1 MKLLKKITAKTV
13 LGKTPT
19 AALLGD
25 KDHIDIMTVF
35 GEARERKDGV
45 HTFGDSGKTS
55 EYVKFKGDIRVVRIS
70 DGVEFRAGECIL
82 PGVAE
87 GVLDAVL
94 STEGTEAVRFAFLIG
109 LQKDDSA
116 ARGYVLTAEPLI
128 ESKETDPLADMVA
141 QLSSKGTPG
150 LPAPE
155 NVTKIDTG
163 KAEPTEPSETEPAKV
178 PPKKAA
184 AKK

>member
-25 KDHIDIMTVF
+25 KDHIDIMTVY
-35 GEARERKDGV
+35 GEARDRKDGV
-45 HTFGDSGKTS
+45 HTFGDSDKTS
-55 EYVKFKGDIRVVRIS
+55 EYVKFRGDMRAVRIS

-94 STEGTEAVRFAFLIG
+94 STDGTEAVRFAFLIG
-109 LQKDDSA
+109 LQKDDTA
-116 ARGYVLTAEPLI
+116 ARGYVLTAEPLV
-128 ESKETDPLADMVA
+128 ESKESDPLADLVG
-141 QLSSKGTPG
+141 QLSAKGAPG

-155 NVTKIDTG
+155 NVTPIDTAPE
-163 KAEPTEPSETEPAKV
+163 KAPEPA
-178 PPKKAA
+178 PKKAA

>member
-13 LGKTPT
+13 LQKTPT

-25 KDHIDIMTVF
+25 KDHIDIMTVY

-55 EYVKFKGDIRVVRIS
+55 EYVKFRGDMRAVRVS

-94 STEGTEAVRFAFLIG
+94 SAEGAEAVRFAFLIG
-109 LQKDDSA
+109 LQRDDTA
-116 ARGYVLTAEPLI
+116 ARGYVLTAEPLV

-141 QLSSKGTPG
+141 QLGAKGAPG

-155 NVTKIDTG
+155 NVTPIDAG
-163 KAEPTEPSETEPAKV
+163 KPEGETEPKKA
-178 PPKKAA
+178 PEPKKAA